1 MGAWADAIPPLIRS
15 AATASTTDCF
25 IMAVSPVGSEGKRLL
40 HTSGSFQLRLLL
52 FFVVLRRPEQV
63 LG

>member
-1 MGAWADAIPPLIRS
+1 
-15 AATASTTDCF
+15 
-25 IMAVSPVGSEGKRLL
+25 MAVSPVGSEGKRLL
-40 HTSGSFQLRLLL
+40 HTSGSFPLRLLL

>member
-1 MGAWADAIPPLIRS
+1 
-15 AATASTTDCF
+15 
-25 IMAVSPVGSEGKRLL
+25 MAVSPVGSEGKRLL
-40 HTSGSFQLRLLL
+40 YTSGSFQLRLLL